1 MKINGYELALSEA
14 DLKEKLEKQTT
25 KIELIS
31 PDFEGYKALSDGD
44 KKALHHLVN
53 AAKILNK
60 VFLVQDHSLN
70 LAQKQGLEAAAPESE
85 YAALALRFFNSFN
98 GVEGLNGI
106 DKDPVELFVGI
117 KGFKGRNFY
126 PEDLG
131 VDEFHEIFIKM
142 LEAGKIEEVRK
153 ILSARTMVRRSGN
166 ELKAIDYTEFFAAE
180 FSEIANQLEL
190 AAHYTDDAAFKDYL
204 GWQAQ
209 ALLQNNEDMDM
220 LADKHWAVLQET
232 PLEFTLSRENY
243 EDEMTPTVFD
253 NPVLAE
259 LLEQH
264 QIEATSKDMLGIR
277 AGIVNKA
284 GTELILKFKEHMSEL
299 AERMPYK
306 EKYHQNIGA
315 GTELKQT
322 MVDVDL
328 AALSGDYAAVRG
340 GITTAQNLPNNDKL
354 SVKTGGGRR
363 NVYHRQ
369 VRQSVDREK
378 MRKIMDK
385 LVSPD
390 LHKLYNPEADHIFV
404 IGHENGHSLGPD
416 SSYQDALGLYKHIIE
431 EHKADVISIAFM
443 PEYVKNGT
451 ISADTLKEIYAS
463 WVIGRLFLTAQPQYA
478 QAHRMADLIQFNY
491 LLNNHVISFDNNHKL
506 HISFDD
512 FASVMNRLLEET
524 IAVQLSKSPAAA
536 KEFIDRYTVWS
547 ETSAYIASEI
557 QKLGVKPYKEIRM
570 YF

>member
-1 MKINGYELALSEA
+1 
-14 DLKEKLEKQTT
+14 
-25 KIELIS
+25 
-31 PDFEGYKALSDGD
+31 
-44 KKALHHLVN
+44 
-53 AAKILNK
+53 
-60 VFLVQDHSLN
+60 
-70 LAQKQGLEAAAPESE
+70 
-85 YAALALRFFNSFN
+85 
-98 GVEGLNGI
+98 
-106 DKDPVELFVGI
+106 
-117 KGFKGRNFY
+117 
-126 PEDLG
+126 
-131 VDEFHEIFIKM
+131 
-142 LEAGKIEEVRK
+142 
-153 ILSARTMVRRSGN
+153 
-166 ELKAIDYTEFFAAE
+166 
-180 FSEIANQLEL
+180 
-190 AAHYTDDAAFKDYL
+190 
-204 GWQAQ
+204 
-209 ALLQNNEDMDM
+209 
-220 LADKHWAVLQET
+220 
-232 PLEFTLSRENY
+232 
-243 EDEMTPTVFD
+243 
-253 NPVLAE
+253 
-259 LLEQH
+259 
-264 QIEATSKDMLGIR
+264 MLGIR

-299 AERMPYK
+299 AELMPYK

-315 GTELKQT
+315 GAELKQT

-463 WVIGRLFLTAQPQYA
+463 WVIGQLFLTAQPQYA

-506 HISFDD
+506 HINFDD